1 MDFTITV
8 LLLAVSASI
17 AYLFMYCYFGKLA
30 TESYENMANCLYQ
43 SNWAEFSIE
52 TQKYILLMIMNVQQ
66 TIHYHGFGVAV
77 LNLET
82 FCTVINNQMR
92 LRSNS
97 NRWQL
102 SFFILFQLIRNVV
115 TYFMAFKAL
124 TEWAMENTISVYS
137 CGTFWED
144 FPEFS
149 IKIQNC
155 EKSSIFLNSSI
166 YAAKQI
172 FGSVF
177 QWAILLIE
185 FTTIADKLKN

>member
-43 SNWAEFSIE
+43 SNWTKFSTE

-82 FCTVINNQMR
+82 FCTVKTSRMH
-92 LRSNS
+92 LRPKKNW
-97 NRWQL
+97 WQFA
-102 SFFILFQLIRNVV
+102 FFSLFQLIRTVV
-115 TYFMAFKAL
+115 TYFMAFKTL
-124 TEWAMENTISVYS
+124 TEWAMESTISKTVYYF
-137 CGTFWED
+137 GTFGEH
-144 FPEFS
+144 FLEFS

-155 EKSSIFLNSSI
+155 QKSSIFLCSETNCWDHISMNNFLD
-166 YAAKQI
+166 QH
-172 FGSVF
+172 
-177 QWAILLIE
+177 
-185 FTTIADKLKN
+185 